1 MRRTRGPAAGA
12 RGVVTRLAVVVVV
25 VMASLAAGVSG
36 AGATPPP
43 DAFNATAG
51 VTFSGAVGGF
61 FTSNCGNFG
70 CGTLNPFVT
79 IDWGDGATS
88 RVQAAPT
95 CPTCSSSDWVI
106 SGTHTYRFPGTYAAS
121 FTSVLDGDVPVPI
134 SATVGDDPGS
144 IRPSPQ
150 TIAPVVGAQFTD
162 VVVAIIFC
170 PVEPHSSAV
179 RQPMVLECMCT

>member
-1 MRRTRGPAAGA
+1 MAMRFVCGPAAGA
-12 RGVVTRLAVVVVV
+12 RGVVRRLAVVVAV
-25 VMASLAAGVSG
+25 VMASLATGVSG

-88 RVQAAPT
+88 RVQAVPT
-95 CPTCSSSDWVI
+95 CPAMLQFL
-106 SGTHTYRFPGTYAAS
+106 GLGH
-121 FTSVLDGDVPVPI
+121 LGDAHL
-134 SATVGDDPGS
+134 SAPRHVRG
-144 IRPSPQ
+144 
-150 TIAPVVGAQFTD
+150 VV
-162 VVVAIIFC
+162 
-170 PVEPHSSAV
+170 HV
-179 RQPMVLECMCT
+179 RSRW